1 MNTGPTDTD
10 DEEEEV
16 IDNAYVDAFI
26 DANNSLDFTNIDRSI
41 LYKIL
46 LIGDKLIANMYC
58 VLTRKEW
65 HIVHNCYTIIIYYI
79 YNKSSQDNK
88 SRNARNFFILL
99 TSKKFIIK
107 GVKEVETKLIGIS
120 SIINQFDLFSI
131 VLSYISK
138 THDIYFY
145 TNILSIYLV
154 TDSTKLHLVE
164 EFWKVMDLGN
174 KYKDLIKISDLSHEK
189 IKINKANIKKLIDL
203 RLIAPPNIKIFLSY
217 QYTLLKNEWM
227 AKKEEIYKKRAIET
241 TIETAIE
248 TEQLPTE
255 SNKRIRI
262 E

>member
-1 MNTGPTDTD
+1 MNQGPTDTD
-10 DEEEEV
+10 DEEEV
-16 IDNAYVDAFI
+16 IDDAYVDAFI
-26 DANNSLDFTNIDRSI
+26 ANDSLDFANISRPI

-58 VLTRKEW
+58 VLTKKEW

-79 YNKSSQDNK
+79 YTKSSQDNK

-107 GVKEVETKLIGIS
+107 GVKEVETRLICIS
-120 SIINQFDLFSI
+120 SIINQLDLFSI

-145 TNILSIYLV
+145 TNILSSYLV

-217 QYTLLKNEWM
+217 QYTLLKNEWI
-227 AKKEEIYKKRAIET
+227 AKKEEIYKKRAIEMVQSPP
-241 TIETAIE
+241 EG
-248 TEQLPTE
+248 
-255 SNKRIRI
+255 NKRIKL